1 MVAPYQQARPVLSGS
16 REEKLRAQGVPPAI
30 IASMRSFEEQQ
41 LEQKP
46 ARAPSLGPQLSEQAE
61 QRAVEQGPAQASE
74 TGIFPS
80 QSAQQAGA
88 LEPFSNAA
96 QIDEVSSLSSSE
108 QLGESAEGGQ
118 LEAGPHAL
126 QESAAQPSPLAQG
139 DGESDVDS
147 SKAAMRKSQPE
158 QQCRQSWPT
167 PQSSAHEGQSHD
179 RMASGEG
186 PSRSEQPGLPAVAGQ
201 STAGAEEGDHST
213 PDCSDA
219 EKHDKGHTRTGDV
232 DSEAPLNQGE

>member
-80 QSAQQAGA
+80 TVCPAGWCFGA
-88 LEPFSNAA
+88 F
-96 QIDEVSSLSSSE
+96 
-108 QLGESAEGGQ
+108 
-118 LEAGPHAL
+118 
-126 QESAAQPSPLAQG
+126 
-139 DGESDVDS
+139 
-147 SKAAMRKSQPE
+147 
-158 QQCRQSWPT
+158 QQC
-167 PQSSAHEGQSHD
+167 
-179 RMASGEG
+179 
-186 PSRSEQPGLPAVAGQ
+186 
-201 STAGAEEGDHST
+201 
-213 PDCSDA
+213 CSD
-219 EKHDKGHTRTGDV
+219 
-232 DSEAPLNQGE
+232 